1 MLSIKER
8 LTILAIQLGCLLV
21 AFCAWITHV
30 VTCIQQDRIPMLI
43 AGAIAFPI
51 GVIHG
56 WGIWLGFWP

>member
-1 MLSIKER
+1 MPLRARFYGLLFQFCCMLI
-8 LTILAIQLGCLLV
+8 
-21 AFCAWITHV
+21 AFSAWITHV
-30 VTCIQQDRIPMLI
+30 VTCIQQDRIPLLI

>member
-1 MLSIKER
+1 MPFR
-8 LTILAIQLGCLLV
+8 ARVLLFQFSCMMV
-21 AFCAWITHV
+21 AFCAWLTHV
-30 VTCIQQDRIPMLI
+30 VTCIQSGRFLLLI

>member
-8 LTILAIQLGCLLV
+8 LTIMAIQAVCLLI
-21 AFCAWITHV
+21 AFSAWITHV
-30 VTCIQQDRIPMLI
+30 ITCIKDDRIGLLI